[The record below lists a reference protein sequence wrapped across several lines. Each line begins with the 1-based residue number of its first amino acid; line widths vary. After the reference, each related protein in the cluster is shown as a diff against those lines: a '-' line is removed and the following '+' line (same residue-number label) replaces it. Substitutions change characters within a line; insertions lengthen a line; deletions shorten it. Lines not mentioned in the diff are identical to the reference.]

1 MQYYTKQ
8 PETNINNQ
16 NNLDFK
22 RKTEKTGISLAL
34 LRVRCSPRCGRFAPV
49 LGKTNYD
56 LAIPIIK
63 CDDKLIYGAPMD
75 VQKTVQFKT

>member
-34 LRVRCSPRCGRFAPV
+34 LRVRCSPRSGRFAPV
-49 LGKTNYD
+49 LGKTSYD

-75 VQKTVQFKT
+75 VQKTVQFKI